1 MTGKFPLL
9 TLCALA
15 AVVWL
20 TTPLL
25 AADQDNPA
33 IPPLPAGAALTPPLP
48 AGAPV
53 MPALPPAASVTP
65 TLPPVDSAT
74 PAVSQGQPSTRVLF
88 PGPVPGDVNQSPYL
102 NPGLTSANDPMLRVG
117 WWANSVSGSAFR
129 VGEYQNWTSAPFAD
143 LDGLWTDSTRTLD
156 LSATLDDYSDGSV
169 HGYYYGPG
177 TSGGCG
183 QGFEARLDYE
193 SFPHNLQHDPLS
205 NMQNPNVVNPNAPAN
220 ASGIFSQDLNPG
232 QDYAIQVQE
241 VKANFK
247 GQLTENIRWTVDVF
261 DMEKNGVRQANA
273 PSQCYVIHN
282 GIQAPFLPTPYGP
295 NPAEHQ
301 CHDLSQA
308 QTINWSTTELTPKL
322 EGTWGALTV
331 EYSHPIRIFEA
342 NDSTVTRD
350 YDGSSASS
358 LPLSQPYNVPPG
370 SGAHTIQ
377 WPYAVVDNNITN
389 IDQVKISLNPDGDNK
404 FYALMLNGETF
415 NETVGTNAFFNNVD
429 VRWTNNSIENL
440 TLVTHWK
447 QFNEVETL
455 PNFALTPAEDFS
467 NPAGVPWT
475 NQDTGQH
482 TEDVGASALWRP
494 FGRGFGLGGLAITGS
509 YDYQILHRDDAVY
522 STPATLPTVGP
533 PPTPGIEESLI
544 DQTYTITNTFEI
556 RPTVRW
562 SPTFDTYFKYRL
574 ALVDQ
579 PLIGVKPVNGTY
591 NTLLPQADNLE
602 EFGLTWLPTKE
613 LVCNATLGVE
623 QAYTNI
629 PNPATNISTAPGEVA
644 PPATPINFTENS
656 LPYSISLAYTP
667 TAKWTFSGGYAN
679 YTDFIS
685 QFITLGDDY
694 FEPPATTSLTPP
706 LQERWGYLGY
716 AEVFDLGATY
726 RLSKDVKLTGAAQ
739 WTHGIDTIL
748 PLGVYPGPFPTVGT
762 GSSSYNL
769 TSLPGYSR
777 VIVDTVRVEAG
788 IDWHVREHL
797 DTFFRYQ
804 YYNFNDP
811 TQPYDTGIA
820 NGFLVGFNWVH

>member
-1 MTGKFPLL
+1 
-9 TLCALA
+9 
-15 AVVWL
+15 
-20 TTPLL
+20 
-25 AADQDNPA
+25 
-33 IPPLPAGAALTPPLP
+33 
-48 AGAPV
+48 
-53 MPALPPAASVTP
+53 
-65 TLPPVDSAT
+65 
-74 PAVSQGQPSTRVLF
+74 
-88 PGPVPGDVNQSPYL
+88 
-102 NPGLTSANDPMLRVG
+102 
-117 WWANSVSGSAFR
+117 
-129 VGEYQNWTSAPFAD
+129 
-143 LDGLWTDSTRTLD
+143 
-156 LSATLDDYSDGSV
+156 
-169 HGYYYGPG
+169 
-177 TSGGCG
+177 
-183 QGFEARLDYE
+183 
-193 SFPHNLQHDPLS
+193 
-205 NMQNPNVVNPNAPAN
+205 MQNPNVVNPNSPAN

-358 LPLSQPYNVPPG
+358 LPLSQPYNVPPDSG
-370 SGAHTIQ
+370 SHSIQ

-482 TEDVGASALWRP
+482 TEDVGTSALWRP

-574 ALVDQ
+574 TLVDQ
-579 PLIGVKPVNGTY
+579 PLIGVKPINGTY

-602 EFGLTWLPTKE
+602 EFGGTWLPTKE
-613 LVCNATLGVE
+613 LVCNATLGIE

-629 PNPATNISTAPGEVA
+629 PNPAARRPSP
-644 PPATPINFTENS
+644 PINFTENS
-656 LPYSISLAYTP
+656 YPYSVSLAYTP
-667 TAKWTFSGGYAN
+667 TAKWTFTGGYAN

-694 FEPPATTSLTPP
+694 FEPRCNNQPHASPPGPLGLSGLCRSLRP
-706 LQERWGYLGY
+706 G
-716 AEVFDLGATY
+716 
-726 RLSKDVKLTGAAQ
+726 
-739 WTHGIDTIL
+739 HHL
-748 PLGVYPGPFPTVGT
+748 PLEQRREAHRRRPVDARHRHHPAFGR
-762 GSSSYNL
+762 
-769 TSLPGYSR
+769 LPGTFPHRRHRVQQLQFDEPSR
-777 VIVDTVRVEAG
+777 LLAGDRRHGAGAGGDRLARPRAPGHVLPLPVLQFQRPDPALRHRHRQRVLG
-788 IDWHVREHL
+788 RLQLGPLKLRDGRL
-797 DTFFRYQ
+797 FTTPR
-804 YYNFNDP
+804 
-811 TQPYDTGIA
+811 
-820 NGFLVGFNWVH
+820 